1 MLTSVPDHKAPF
13 NESTIGGRYAA
24 NLFVVA
30 SKHEVLSQ
38 VGIELSAIQTAFE
51 ESDKI
56 KKIIKNPTNIEDQKK
71 LVTAFCENQGTHK
84 ITKNFLLLLIE
95 NSRFKNIAQI
105 SESYKRMMKKFTKEE
120 AVKVVSAQELDAAT
134 KAEILESITEGLEL
148 QITSS
153 QFSVNPSIMGGL
165 QVHVGDRYID
175 LSLEQK

>member
-1 MLTSVPDHKAPF
+1 
-13 NESTIGGRYAA
+13 
-24 NLFVVA
+24 
-30 SKHEVLSQ
+30 VLSQ

-105 SESYKRMMKKFTKEE
+105 SES
-120 AVKVVSAQELDAAT
+120 
-134 KAEILESITEGLEL
+134 
-148 QITSS
+148 
-153 QFSVNPSIMGGL
+153 
-165 QVHVGDRYID
+165 
-175 LSLEQK
+175 